1 MAKLYFKY
9 GTVGSAKT
17 LNLLAVAHNYKMQ
30 HKKTLL
36 FKPSIDTR
44 YPDPFI
50 VKSRAGLSQ
59 KADLCLDPDSVIP
72 PQILDRVYCI
82 LVDEAQFLSSFVI
95 DQLKD
100 ISVHRDIP
108 VICYGLRA
116 DFRTHLFEGSRR
128 LMEIASSIEEIKTTC
143 TFCNKKAL
151 FNLKLVDGKPTTEG
165 ASIELG
171 FEELFIP
178 VCSSCYHEKLNISTF
193 YDICDSTHQQKN
205 VETT

>member
-1 MAKLYFKY
+1 MAKLYFRY

-17 LNLLAVAHNYKMQ
+17 LNLLAVAHNYKQQ
-30 HKKTLL
+30 HKKILL
-36 FKPSIDTR
+36 LKPKIDTR
-44 YPDPFI
+44 YEDPNI
-50 VKSRAGLSQ
+50 VKSRAGLAQS
-59 KADLCLDPDSVIP
+59 ADLCLEPDTVIP
-72 PQILDRVYCI
+72 PQRLEGVYCI

-128 LMEIASSIEEIKTTC
+128 LMELASSIEEIKTTC
-143 TFCNKKAL
+143 TFCNKKAI
-151 FNLKLVDGKPTTEG
+151 FNLKLVDGKPSTEG

-171 FEELFIP
+171 FEEKYLP

-193 YDICDSTHQQKN
+193 YDIYDNTQQQKN